1 MNAIWRVSKYG
12 FHYPW
17 LFGGAYVMNVATT
30 LSALA
35 IPPLIGNAIDRALGS
50 GSQMEVLFAGLAI
63 LGAGVLRGVC
73 GYMQIYLT
81 GWMTGLVERDLQVRL
96 LDKLQHLSCGFHDRH
111 RTGDLMSRATADVD
125 AVGEFIHRGL
135 IQTTRT
141 ALWFGVVAVIMLA
154 TNWQLALIAMA
165 FLPLSTW
172 VLGSLSIK
180 ADEARSQVKTGKM
193 TAVLQESIVGMRLAR
208 AFGAGDHERARFRS
222 ASAEVT
228 DSNYRAYRV
237 EVSHVTLSTYLFV
250 AAVGAL
256 LWFGARE
263 VVFGRLTEG
272 ELAMFLLYMALLRE
286 PVRTTGWIVAVFA
299 AARASGRRLFE
310 ILDAESPVPE
320 RPAARRV
327 ARAQGRVAFE
337 GVSFSYDSGSETLH
351 DVGFEV
357 RAGQTVALLGAPGSG
372 KTSIVHLVPRFYD
385 ATSGRVTV
393 DGVDV
398 RDLRLTD
405 LRRNI
410 GIVLQDVFIFG
421 ASFTDNI
428 SYGTE
433 GATDEEI
440 REAARV
446 AQLRDF
452 IESLPDKYET
462 WVGER
467 GVKLSGG
474 QRQRLAIA
482 RTILLDPAIL
492 ILDDSTSSV
501 DVETEHKLQ
510 QALAEVIKGRTTFV
524 IAHRLS
530 TVRNADLI
538 LVMDRGRVAERGT
551 HAELLE
557 RGRTLPAH
565 PRPPAGPP
573 GHGRSS
579 DGLAA
584 FSGEDVRDEHSTN
597 RAGRPSGAEA
607 LRP

>member
-1 MNAIWRVSKYG
+1 
-12 FHYPW
+12 
-17 LFGGAYVMNVATT
+17 
-30 LSALA
+30 
-35 IPPLIGNAIDRALGS
+35 
-50 GSQMEVLFAGLAI
+50 
-63 LGAGVLRGVC
+63 
-73 GYMQIYLT
+73 
-81 GWMTGLVERDLQVRL
+81 
-96 LDKLQHLSCGFHDRH
+96 
-111 RTGDLMSRATADVD
+111 MSRATADVD

-180 ADEARSQVKTGKM
+180 ADEAFTRSQVETGKM
-193 TAVLQESIVGMRLAR
+193 TAVLQESIVGMRLAK
-208 AFGAGDHERARFRS
+208 AFGAGDHERARFNS

-337 GVSFSYDSGSETLH
+337 GVSFSYDSDSETLH
-351 DVGFEV
+351 NVDFEV
-357 RAGQTVALLGAPGSG
+357 QAGQTVALLGAPGSG

-393 DGVDV
+393 DGADV

-446 AQLRDF
+446 AQLHDF
-452 IESLPDKYET
+452 IKGLPDKYET
-462 WVGER
+462 WVRER

-482 RTILLDPAIL
+482 RTVLLDPAIL

-501 DVETEHKLQ
+501 DVETEHELQ

-530 TVRNADLI
+530 TVRNADLA

-551 HAELLE
+551 HAELLSAGGLY
-557 RGRTLPAH
+557 RRIHDLQLVPQDMDTPLMDSLP
-565 PRPPAGPP
+565 
-573 GHGRSS
+573 SQ
-579 DGLAA
+579 
-584 FSGEDVRDEHSTN
+584 EKV
-597 RAGRPSGAEA
+597 
-607 LRP
+607 

>member
-1 MNAIWRVSKYG
+1 MSVIWRVSKYG
-12 FHYPW
+12 FRYPW
-17 LFGGAYVMNVATT
+17 RLGGAYVMNLATT

-96 LDKLQHLSCGFHDRH
+96 LDKLQHLSFGFHDRH
-111 RTGDLMSRATADVD
+111 RTGDLMSRATEDVD
-125 AVGEFIHRGL
+125 VVGEFIHRGL

-141 ALWFGVVAVIMLA
+141 ALWFGVVAFIMLA

-180 ADEARSQVKTGKM
+180 ADEAFTRAQVETGKM
-193 TAVLQESIVGMRLAR
+193 TAVLQESIVGIRLAK
-208 AFGAGDHERARFRS
+208 AFGAASHEQSRFRS
-222 ASAEVT
+222 ASSEVT
-228 DSNYRAYRV
+228 APTTVPTGWRSLTLLYRPICSLRPWGRCSGSERGRWCSVGSPRGSWPCSCCTWRCCGSLSGQPVGSSRSSRRPGPPVGGSSKYWMPSRPCRPTSRPCRSARTRV
-237 EVSHVTLSTYLFV
+237 E
-250 AAVGAL
+250 
-256 LWFGARE
+256 
-263 VVFGRLTEG
+263 
-272 ELAMFLLYMALLRE
+272 
-286 PVRTTGWIVAVFA
+286 
-299 AARASGRRLFE
+299 
-310 ILDAESPVPE
+310 SPE
-320 RPAARRV
+320 T
-327 ARAQGRVAFE
+327 QGRVAFE
-337 GVSFSYDSGSETLH
+337 GVSFSYDSDSETLH
-351 DVGFEV
+351 NVDFEV
-357 RAGQTVALLGAPGSG
+357 QAGQTVALLGAPGSG

-421 ASFTDNI
+421 ASFTDNM

-446 AQLRDF
+446 AQLHDF
-452 IESLPDKYET
+452 IEGLPDKYET

-482 RTILLDPAIL
+482 RTVLLDPAIL

-501 DVETEHKLQ
+501 DVETEHELQ

-530 TVRNADLI
+530 TVRNADLT

-551 HAELLE
+551 HAELLSAGGLY
-557 RGRTLPAH
+557 RRIHDLQLVPQDMDAPLMDSLPSQEKA
-565 PRPPAGPP
+565 
-573 GHGRSS
+573 
-579 DGLAA
+579 
-584 FSGEDVRDEHSTN
+584 
-597 RAGRPSGAEA
+597 
-607 LRP
+607 

>member
-17 LFGGAYVMNVATT
+17 LFGGAYVMNVAST

-35 IPPLIGNAIDRALGS
+35 IPLLIGNAIDRALGS
-50 GSQMEVLFAGLAI
+50 GSQMEILFAGLAI
-63 LGAGVLRGVC
+63 LGAGLLRGVFA
-73 GYMQIYLT
+73 YVQIYLT

-96 LDKLQHLSCGFHDRH
+96 LDKLQHLSFGFHDRH

-180 ADEARSQVKTGKM
+180 ADEAFTRSQAETGKM
-193 TAVLQESIVGMRLAR
+193 TAVLQESIVGMRLAK

-263 VVFGRLTEG
+263 VVSGRLTEG

-337 GVSFSYDSGSETLH
+337 GVSFSYDSDSETLH
-351 DVGFEV
+351 NVDLEV
-357 RAGQTVALLGAPGSG
+357 QAGQHRPPGPQ
-372 KTSIVHLVPRFYD
+372 V
-385 ATSGRVTV
+385 
-393 DGVDV
+393 
-398 RDLRLTD
+398 
-405 LRRNI
+405 LRRNVRP
-410 GIVLQDVFIFG
+410 GDGRRSGCKGAQTHGPPPQHRHRAPGRLHLRSFIHG
-421 ASFTDNI
+421 QPI
-428 SYGTE
+428 
-433 GATDEEI
+433 
-440 REAARV
+440 
-446 AQLRDF
+446 LRD
-452 IESLPDKYET
+452 
-462 WVGER
+462 R
-467 GVKLSGG
+467 GS
-474 QRQRLAIA
+474 
-482 RTILLDPAIL
+482 
-492 ILDDSTSSV
+492 
-501 DVETEHKLQ
+501 
-510 QALAEVIKGRTTFV
+510 
-524 IAHRLS
+524 
-530 TVRNADLI
+530 
-538 LVMDRGRVAERGT
+538 DRR
-551 HAELLE
+551 
-557 RGRTLPAH
+557 
-565 PRPPAGPP
+565 
-573 GHGRSS
+573 
-579 DGLAA
+579 
-584 FSGEDVRDEHSTN
+584 
-597 RAGRPSGAEA
+597 
-607 LRP
+607 

>member
-12 FHYPW
+12 FNYPW
-17 LFGGAYVMNVATT
+17 LFGGAYAMNVATT

-35 IPPLIGNAIDRALGS
+35 IPPLIGNAIDRALGN
-50 GSQMEVLFAGLAI
+50 GSQTDVLFAGLAI

-81 GWMTGLVERDLQVRL
+81 SWMTGLVERDLQVRL
-96 LDKLQHLSCGFHDRH
+96 LDKLQHLSFGFHDRH

-180 ADEARSQVKTGKM
+180 ADEAFTRSQVETGKM
-193 TAVLQESIVGMRLAR
+193 TAVLQESIVGMRLAK
-208 AFGAGDHERARFRS
+208 AFGAGDHERARFNS

-337 GVSFSYDSGSETLH
+337 GVSFSYDSDSETLH
-351 DVGFEV
+351 NVDFEV
-357 RAGQTVALLGAPGSG
+357 QAGQTVALLGAPGSG

-393 DGVDV
+393 DGADV

-446 AQLRDF
+446 AQLHDF
-452 IESLPDKYET
+452 IKGLPDKYET
-462 WVGER
+462 WVRER

-482 RTILLDPAIL
+482 RTVLLDPAIL

-501 DVETEHKLQ
+501 DVETEHELQ

-530 TVRNADLI
+530 TVRNADLA

-551 HAELLE
+551 HAELLSAGGLY
-557 RGRTLPAH
+557 RRIHDLQLVPQDMDTPLMDSLP
-565 PRPPAGPP
+565 
-573 GHGRSS
+573 SQ
-579 DGLAA
+579 
-584 FSGEDVRDEHSTN
+584 EKV
-597 RAGRPSGAEA
+597 
-607 LRP
+607 

>member
-1 MNAIWRVSKYG
+1 MNSIWRVSKYG

-17 LFGGAYVMNVATT
+17 LFGGAYAMNVAST

-35 IPPLIGNAIDRALGS
+35 VPPLIGNAIDRALGS
-50 GSQMEVLFAGLAI
+50 GSQMEVLLAGLAI
-63 LGAGVLRGVC
+63 LGAGLLRGVFA
-73 GYMQIYLT
+73 YVQIYLT
-81 GWMTGLVERDLQVRL
+81 GWMTGLVARDLQVRL
-96 LDKLQHLSCGFHDRH
+96 LDKLQHLSFGFHDRH

-125 AVGEFIHRGL
+125 AVGEFMERGL

-154 TNWQLALIAMA
+154 TNWKLALIAMA
-165 FLPLSTW
+165 FLPLSAW

-180 ADEARSQVKTGKM
+180 AGGAFTRAQVETGKM
-193 TAVLQESIVGMRLAR
+193 TAALQESIVGMRLAK
-208 AFGAGDHERARFRS
+208 AFGAADHERRGFRS
-222 ASAEVT
+222 SSAEVT
-228 DSNYRAYRV
+228 QAQYHAYKIQLSRT
-237 EVSHVTLSTYLFV
+237 TLSTHLFI

-272 ELAMFLLYMALLRE
+272 ELAMFLLYMALLRQ
-286 PVRTTGWIVAVFA
+286 PVQNTGSIVAVFA
-299 AARASGRRLFE
+299 ATRAAGRRIFE
-310 ILDAESPVPE
+310 ILDARSPVPE
-320 RPAARRV
+320 RSEARRV
-327 ARAQGRVAFE
+327 ARTQGRVAFE
-337 GVSFSYDSGSETLH
+337 RVSFSYDSETETLH
-351 DVGFEV
+351 NVDFEA

-398 RDLRLTD
+398 RDLKLTD

-440 REAARV
+440 REAARI
-446 AQLRDF
+446 AQLHDF
-452 IESLPDKYET
+452 IDGLPDKYET

-482 RTILLDPAIL
+482 RTVLLDPAIL

-501 DVETEHKLQ
+501 DVETEHELQ
-510 QALAEVIKGRTTFV
+510 QALAEVIRGRTTFV

-538 LVMDRGRVAERGT
+538 LVMDRGRVEERGT
-551 HAELLE
+551 HAELL
-557 RGRTLPAH
+557 
-565 PRPPAGPP
+565 
-573 GHGRSS
+573 
-579 DGLAA
+579 
-584 FSGEDVRDEHSTN
+584 
-597 RAGRPSGAEA
+597 RAGGLYRRIHDLQLVPQDIDAPLMESLPYKEKA
-607 LRP
+607 

>member
-1 MNAIWRVSKYG
+1 MNSIWRVSKYG

-17 LFGGAYVMNVATT
+17 LFGGAYAMNVAST

-35 IPPLIGNAIDRALGS
+35 VPPLIGNAIDRALGS
-50 GSQMEVLFAGLAI
+50 GSQMEVLLAGLAI
-63 LGAGVLRGVC
+63 LGAGLLRGVFA
-73 GYMQIYLT
+73 YVQIYLT
-81 GWMTGLVERDLQVRL
+81 GWMTGLVARDLQVRL
-96 LDKLQHLSCGFHDRH
+96 LDKLQHLSFGFHDRH

-125 AVGEFIHRGL
+125 AVGEFMERGL

-141 ALWFGVVAVIMLA
+141 ALWFGVVAVIMLV

-165 FLPLSTW
+165 FLPLSAW

-180 ADEARSQVKTGKM
+180 AGGAFTRAQVETGKM
-193 TAVLQESIVGMRLAR
+193 TAVLHESIVGMRLAK
-208 AFGAGDHERARFRS
+208 AFGAASHERRGFRL

-228 DSNYRAYRV
+228 RANYSAHKIQLSRT
-237 EVSHVTLSTYLFV
+237 TLSTHLFI

-272 ELAMFLLYMALLRE
+272 ELAMFLLYMALLRQ
-286 PVRTTGWIVAVFA
+286 PVQTTGSIVAVFA
-299 AARASGRRLFE
+299 ATRAAGRRIFE

-320 RPAARRV
+320 RPDARRV
-327 ARAQGRVAFE
+327 ARTHGRVAFE
-337 GVSFSYDSGSETLH
+337 GVSFSYDSETETLH
-351 DVGFEV
+351 NVDFEIQ
-357 RAGQTVALLGAPGSG
+357 AGQTVALLGAPGSG

-398 RDLRLTD
+398 RDFRLTD

-433 GATDEEI
+433 GASDEEI
-440 REAARV
+440 REAARI
-446 AQLRDF
+446 AQLHDF
-452 IESLPDKYET
+452 IDDLPDKYET

-482 RTILLDPAIL
+482 RTVLLDPAIL

-501 DVETEHKLQ
+501 DVETEHELQ
-510 QALAEVIKGRTTFV
+510 QALAEVIRGRTTFV

-551 HAELLE
+551 HAELLSAGGLY
-557 RGRTLPAH
+557 RRIHDLQLVPQDIDAPLMDSLP
-565 PRPPAGPP
+565 
-573 GHGRSS
+573 SQ
-579 DGLAA
+579 
-584 FSGEDVRDEHSTN
+584 E
-597 RAGRPSGAEA
+597 EA
-607 LRP
+607 

>member
-12 FHYPW
+12 FQYPW
-17 LFGGAYVMNVATT
+17 LFGGAYAMNVAST

-35 IPPLIGNAIDRALGS
+35 VPPLIGNAIDRALGS
-50 GSQMEVLFAGLAI
+50 GIHMEVLLAGLAI
-63 LGAGVLRGVC
+63 LGAGLLRGVFA
-73 GYMQIYLT
+73 YVQIYLT
-81 GWMTGLVERDLQVRL
+81 GWMTGLVERDLQVGL
-96 LDKLQHLSCGFHDRH
+96 LGKLQHLSFGFHDRH
-111 RTGDLMSRATADVD
+111 RTGDLMSRATADVNM
-125 AVGEFIHRGL
+125 VGEFMNRGL

-141 ALWFGVVAVIMLA
+141 ALWFGVIAVIMLA
-154 TNWQLALIAMA
+154 TNWKLALIAMA
-165 FLPLSTW
+165 FMPLSAW
-172 VLGSLSIK
+172 LLGSLSIK
-180 ADEARSQVKTGKM
+180 AGEAFTKAQAETGKM
-193 TAVLQESIVGMRLAR
+193 TAVLQESIIGMRLAK
-208 AFGAGDHERARFRS
+208 AFGAAEHERKGFRAS
-222 ASAEVT
+222 SAEVT
-228 DSNYRAYRV
+228 RAQYRAYKIQLSRT
-237 EVSHVTLSTYLFV
+237 TLSTHLFV

-272 ELAMFLLYMALLRE
+272 ELAMFLLYMALLRQ
-286 PVRTTGWIVAVFA
+286 PVQTTGSIVAVFA
-299 AARASGRRLFE
+299 ATRAAGRRIFE
-310 ILDAESPVPE
+310 ILDARSPVPE
-320 RPAARRV
+320 RRDARRV
-327 ARAQGRVAFE
+327 AATQGRVAFE
-337 GVSFSYDSGSETLH
+337 RVSFSYDSETETLH
-351 DVGFEV
+351 DVDFE
-357 RAGQTVALLGAPGSG
+357 AQPGQTVALLGAPGSG

-440 REAARV
+440 REAARI
-446 AQLRDF
+446 AQLHNF
-452 IESLPDKYET
+452 IDGLPDKYET

-474 QRQRLAIA
+474 QRQRLAIG
-482 RTILLDPAIL
+482 RTVLLDPAIL

-501 DVETEHKLQ
+501 DVETEHELQ

-551 HAELLE
+551 HAELLNSGGLY
-557 RGRTLPAH
+557 RRIHDLQLVPQDMDAPLMDSLPSEQKA
-565 PRPPAGPP
+565 
-573 GHGRSS
+573 
-579 DGLAA
+579 
-584 FSGEDVRDEHSTN
+584 
-597 RAGRPSGAEA
+597 
-607 LRP
+607 

>member
-1 MNAIWRVSKYG
+1 
-12 FHYPW
+12 
-17 LFGGAYVMNVATT
+17 
-30 LSALA
+30 
-35 IPPLIGNAIDRALGS
+35 
-50 GSQMEVLFAGLAI
+50 
-63 LGAGVLRGVC
+63 
-73 GYMQIYLT
+73 MQIYLT

-96 LDKLQHLSCGFHDRH
+96 LDRLQHLSFGFHDRH

-141 ALWFGVVAVIMLA
+141 ALWFGVVAVIMLV

-180 ADEARSQVKTGKM
+180 ADEAFTTAQVETGRM
-193 TAVLQESIVGMRLAR
+193 TAVLQESIVGMRLSK

-228 DSNYRAYRV
+228 RSNYRAYRV
-237 EVSHVTLSTYLFV
+237 EVSHVSVSTYLFV

-272 ELAMFLLYMALLRE
+272 QLAMFLLYMALLRE
-286 PVRTTGWIVAVFA
+286 PVQTTGWIVAVFA

-320 RPAARRV
+320 RPDARRV
-327 ARAQGRVAFE
+327 ARTRGRVEFK
-337 GVSFSYDSGSETLH
+337 GVSFSYDSDSETLH
-351 DVGFEV
+351 SVDFEV
-357 RAGQTVALLGAPGSG
+357 QAGQTVALLGAPGSG

-398 RDLRLTD
+398 RDLRLTN

-410 GIVLQDVFIFG
+410 GLVLQDVVIFG

-433 GATDEEI
+433 GATYEEI

-446 AQLRDF
+446 AQLHDF
-452 IESLPDKYET
+452 IEGLPDKYET

-482 RTILLDPAIL
+482 RTVLLDPAIL

-501 DVETEHKLQ
+501 DVETEHELQ
-510 QALAEVIKGRTTFV
+510 QALAEVIEGRTTFV

-538 LVMDRGRVAERGT
+538 LVMDRGRVSERGT
-551 HAELLE
+551 HAELLSAGGLY
-557 RGRTLPAH
+557 RRIHDLQLVPQDMDTPLMDALP
-565 PRPPAGPP
+565 PNKQR
-573 GHGRSS
+573 
-579 DGLAA
+579 
-584 FSGEDVRDEHSTN
+584 
-597 RAGRPSGAEA
+597 
-607 LRP
+607 

>member
-1 MNAIWRVSKYG
+1 
-12 FHYPW
+12 
-17 LFGGAYVMNVATT
+17 
-30 LSALA
+30 
-35 IPPLIGNAIDRALGS
+35 
-50 GSQMEVLFAGLAI
+50 MEVLLAGLAI

-81 GWMTGLVERDLQVRL
+81 SWMTGLVERDLQVRL
-96 LDKLQHLSCGFHDRH
+96 LDKLQHLSFGFHDRH

-180 ADEARSQVKTGKM
+180 ADEAFTRAQAETGKM
-193 TAVLQESIVGMRLAR
+193 TSVLQESIVGMRLAK
-208 AFGAGDHERARFRS
+208 AFGAGDHERARFNS

-228 DSNYRAYRV
+228 DSNYHAYRV

-351 DVGFEV
+351 NVDFEV
-357 RAGQTVALLGAPGSG
+357 QAGQTVALLGAPGSG

-398 RDLRLTD
+398 RELRLTD

-446 AQLRDF
+446 AQLHDF
-452 IESLPDKYET
+452 IKGLPDKYET

-482 RTILLDPAIL
+482 RTVLLDPAIL

-501 DVETEHKLQ
+501 DVETEHELQ

-530 TVRNADLI
+530 TVRNADLA

-551 HAELLE
+551 HAELLSAGGLY
-557 RGRTLPAH
+557 RRIHDLQLVPQDMDTPLMDSLP
-565 PRPPAGPP
+565 
-573 GHGRSS
+573 SQ
-579 DGLAA
+579 
-584 FSGEDVRDEHSTN
+584 EKV
-597 RAGRPSGAEA
+597 
-607 LRP
+607 

>member
-1 MNAIWRVSKYG
+1 MNSIWRVSKYG

-17 LFGGAYVMNVATT
+17 LFGGAYAMNVAST

-35 IPPLIGNAIDRALGS
+35 VPPLIGNAIDRALGS
-50 GSQMEVLFAGLAI
+50 GSQMEVLLAGLAI
-63 LGAGVLRGVC
+63 LGAGLLRGVFA
-73 GYMQIYLT
+73 YVQIYLT
-81 GWMTGLVERDLQVRL
+81 GWMTGLVARDLQVRL
-96 LDKLQHLSCGFHDRH
+96 LDKLQHLSFGFHDRH

-125 AVGEFIHRGL
+125 AVGEFMERGL

-141 ALWFGVVAVIMLA
+141 ALWFGVVAVIMLV

-165 FLPLSTW
+165 FLPLSAW

-180 ADEARSQVKTGKM
+180 AGDAFTRAQVETGKM
-193 TAVLQESIVGMRLAR
+193 TAVLQESIVGMRLAK
-208 AFGAGDHERARFRS
+208 AFGAASHEGRGFRL

-228 DSNYRAYRV
+228 RANYSAYKIQLSRT
-237 EVSHVTLSTYLFV
+237 TLSTHLFI

-272 ELAMFLLYMALLRE
+272 ELAMFLLYMALLRQ
-286 PVRTTGWIVAVFA
+286 PVQTTGSIVAVFA
-299 AARASGRRLFE
+299 ATRAAGRRIFE

-320 RPAARRV
+320 HPDARRV
-327 ARAQGRVAFE
+327 ARTQGRVAFE
-337 GVSFSYDSGSETLH
+337 GVSFNYDSDSETLH
-351 DVGFEV
+351 NVDFEA

-385 ATSGRVTV
+385 ATSGRVTI

-433 GATDEEI
+433 GASDEEI
-440 REAARV
+440 REAARI
-446 AQLRDF
+446 AQLHDF
-452 IESLPDKYET
+452 IDDLPDKYET

-482 RTILLDPAIL
+482 RTVLLDPAIL

-501 DVETEHKLQ
+501 DVETEHELQ
-510 QALAEVIKGRTTFV
+510 QALAEVIRGRTTFV

-551 HAELLE
+551 HAELLSAGGLY
-557 RGRTLPAH
+557 RRIHDLQLVPQDIDAPLMDSLP
-565 PRPPAGPP
+565 
-573 GHGRSS
+573 SQ
-579 DGLAA
+579 
-584 FSGEDVRDEHSTN
+584 E
-597 RAGRPSGAEA
+597 EA
-607 LRP
+607 

>member
-1 MNAIWRVSKYG
+1 MN
-12 FHYPW
+12 
-17 LFGGAYVMNVATT
+17 LATT

-73 GYMQIYLT
+73 GYVQIYLT

-96 LDKLQHLSCGFHDRH
+96 LDRLQHLSFGFHDRH
-111 RTGDLMSRATADVD
+111 RTGDLMSRATEDVD
-125 AVGEFIHRGL
+125 VVGEFIHRGL

-141 ALWFGVVAVIMLA
+141 ALWFGVVAFIMLA

-180 ADEARSQVKTGKM
+180 ADEAFTRSQVETGKM
-193 TAVLQESIVGMRLAR
+193 TAVLQESIVGIRLAK
-208 AFGAGDHERARFRS
+208 AFGAASHEQSRFRS
-222 ASAEVT
+222 ASSEVT

-320 RPAARRV
+320 RPDARRV

-337 GVSFSYDSGSETLH
+337 GVSFSYDSDSETLH
-351 DVGFEV
+351 SVDFEV
-357 RAGQTVALLGAPGSG
+357 QAGQTVALLGAPGSG

-421 ASFTDNI
+421 ASFTDNM

-446 AQLRDF
+446 AQLHDF
-452 IESLPDKYET
+452 IEGLPDKYET

-482 RTILLDPAIL
+482 RTVLLDPAIL

-501 DVETEHKLQ
+501 DVETEHELQ

-530 TVRNADLI
+530 TVRNADLT

-551 HAELLE
+551 HAELLSAGGLY
-557 RGRTLPAH
+557 RRIHDLQLVPQDMDAPLMDSLPSQEKA
-565 PRPPAGPP
+565 
-573 GHGRSS
+573 
-579 DGLAA
+579 
-584 FSGEDVRDEHSTN
+584 
-597 RAGRPSGAEA
+597 
-607 LRP
+607 

>member
-50 GSQMEVLFAGLAI
+50 GIQMEVLFAGLAI

-96 LDKLQHLSCGFHDRH
+96 LDKLQHLSFGFHDRH

-180 ADEARSQVKTGKM
+180 ADEARSQVETGKM

-337 GVSFSYDSGSETLH
+337 GGLF
-351 DVGFEV
+351 
-357 RAGQTVALLGAPGSG
+357 Q
-372 KTSIVHLVPRFYD
+372 
-385 ATSGRVTV
+385 
-393 DGVDV
+393 
-398 RDLRLTD
+398 LRLWLGNTPRRRLRSPGGAD
-405 LRRNI
+405 CRPTRSTRVGQDQHRPPGPQVLRRNVRP
-410 GIVLQDVFIFG
+410 GDG
-421 ASFTDNI
+421 
-428 SYGTE
+428 
-433 GATDEEI
+433 
-440 REAARV
+440 R
-446 AQLRDF
+446 
-452 IESLPDKYET
+452 
-462 WVGER
+462 W
-467 GVKLSGG
+467 SGC
-474 QRQRLAIA
+474 
-482 RTILLDPAIL
+482 
-492 ILDDSTSSV
+492 
-501 DVETEHKLQ
+501 
-510 QALAEVIKGRTTFV
+510 KG
-524 IAHRLS
+524 
-530 TVRNADLI
+530 
-538 LVMDRGRVAERGT
+538 
-551 HAELLE
+551 
-557 RGRTLPAH
+557 P
-565 PRPPAGPP
+565 
-573 GHGRSS
+573 
-579 DGLAA
+579 
-584 FSGEDVRDEHSTN
+584 
-597 RAGRPSGAEA
+597 
-607 LRP
+607 